1 MRAFLILSACA
12 LLGSFASDALAQQ
25 GAMTIQA
32 LPCRA
37 LPVAETRRRIVNV
50 AVQEWAYF
58 GFFTADATHVERR
71 YLPPGIVPDAV
82 NPELPAPRVGRQYRL
97 GTYEDSD
104 RVAADIAGYWAAT
117 PEGAPILAAQNQ
129 AWKGPGG
136 DDVTWQEP
144 WSAAFISWVMCEGG
158 LGTTANFNRS
168 IAHRAYIDQAIK
180 ARDGTAPN
188 AAYVAYDAGEAAI
201 SPGDML
207 CNGQRQNY
215 RTIADRRRDLGDGA
229 RTHCDIVVKVDEAG
243 KRFFVIGGNSSR
255 SVTMQI
261 LPGIREPGKQFR
273 AMDGTQLRGL
283 RTNFAHLKH
292 RAPPIEA
299 NALDNTPTIRQLRCV
314 VSIGGAGGAAPTAAA
329 GTEAC

>member
-1 MRAFLILSACA
+1 MATATAAILWRMDTVAPKPPA
-12 LLGSFASDALAQQ
+12 LVGLRLFALVYDLFPVLALWMLASLGFTLA
-25 GAMTIQA
+25 
-32 LPCRA
+32 
-37 LPVAETRRRIVNV
+37 
-50 AVQEWAYF
+50 Y
-58 GFFTADATHVERR
+58 TAGGHDVHDNI
-71 YLPPGIVPDAV
+71 PPFSP
-82 NPELPAPRVGRQYRL
+82 LQCL
-97 GTYEDSD
+97 LWGTCW
-104 RVAADIAGYWAAT
+104 VIAGIYAVMSWHR
-117 PEGAPILAAQNQ
+117 
-129 AWKGPGG
+129 GG
-136 DDVTWQEP
+136 QTLGMRPWRLRVT
-144 WSAAFISWVMCEGG
+144 
-158 LGTTANFNRS
+158 
-168 IAHRAYIDQAIK
+168 

-188 AAYVAYDAGEAAI
+188 AAYVAYDAGEQPV

-229 RTHCDIVVKVDEAG
+229 RTHCDIVVKVDEPG

-299 NALDNTPTIRQLRCV
+299 NALDNTPTIKQLRCV
-314 VSIGGAGGAAPTAAA
+314 VSFGGAGGAAPTATGGA
-329 GTEAC
+329 EAC